1 MKDFEIQLLY
11 SGAMALILPQLK
23 YVTNFVLK
31 LIQMFYLHFIYNL
44 CLCLVLFWP
53 HIQIGLRNLFL
64 VPRDIIEVKTSW

>member
-53 HIQIGLRNLFL
+53 
-64 VPRDIIEVKTSW
+64 PTSK